1 MGFPEKLS
9 QLQKERGETNY
20 RIAKEIGVHQTSVSN
35 WKNGTKP
42 HPKHLQL
49 LADHFG
55 VSRDELIKEEREE

>member
-9 QLQKERGETNY
+9 QLQEERGETNY

-35 WKNGTKP
+35 WKKGVKP

-49 LADHFG
+49 LANHFG
-55 VSRDELIKEEREE
+55 VSEDELIKEEK